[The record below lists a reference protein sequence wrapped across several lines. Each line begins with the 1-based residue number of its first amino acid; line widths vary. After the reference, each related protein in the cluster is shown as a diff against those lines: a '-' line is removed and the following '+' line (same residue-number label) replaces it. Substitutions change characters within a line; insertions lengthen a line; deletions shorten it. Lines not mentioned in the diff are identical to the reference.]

1 MLLFVGLA
9 TVELSTLRVETRKE
23 QGGHGVPLDKLQ
35 SRFPRTQL
43 AVGHAAPLADMTLMF
58 DNSRSSEKAFAL
70 VRAQRGNRVLFDC
83 RDPRY
88 SVENELRAIAAL
100 FVAASARAEQDS
112 AAVSPDLVLKSG
124 AIYTVDGARTWAQ
137 AVAIRAGLAALASD
151 PGVKGVSPGYA
162 IGEPCPPRVAPNRNP
177 VTMKV

>member
-1 MLLFVGLA
+1 MVLLFVGLA

-70 VRAQRGNRVLFDC
+70 VRAQRGNRILFDC

-88 SVENELRAIAAL
+88 SVENELRAIADTWLDKVIGPFA
-100 FVAASARAEQDS
+100 VVEQKPHQRMS
-112 AAVSPDLVLKSG
+112 RK
-124 AIYTVDGARTWAQ
+124 
-137 AVAIRAGLAALASD
+137 
-151 PGVKGVSPGYA
+151 
-162 IGEPCPPRVAPNRNP
+162 PRQ
-177 VTMKV
+177 